1 MSAALPHTFA
11 RAMGA
16 VGYYLALPFIYGIAL
31 LPFPLLYLLSDGV
44 YWLLFRVIGYRRQV
58 VMTNLRN
65 SFPEK
70 GEAELRAIADRF
82 FRWFCDLTLETLK
95 TLTIG
100 PKAVRARV
108 EFRNIELLRKY
119 ADQGR
124 SVILVLGHYG
134 NWELAGARYSQE
146 KDIPQLY
153 VIYHPLANTHFDR
166 LMHHMRTR
174 HGTRLYRMREASR
187 DMIRDKDLLTATA
200 FIADQTPSPE
210 RAYWMTFLNQDT
222 PVFLGTESL
231 SRKLD
236 QPVVYIRI
244 TRPRRGHYIMEMEL
258 LVAEPKAM
266 REGGIT
272 EAHTR
277 RLEAD
282 IRNVP
287 ELWLWTHRRWKHK
300 RPTSVV

>member
-1 MSAALPHTFA
+1 
-11 RAMGA
+11 MGT
-16 VGYYLALPFIYGIAL
+16 VGYYLALPFIYGISL

-44 YWLLFRVIGYRRQV
+44 YWLLFRVIGYRRKV
-58 VMTNLRN
+58 VLTNLRN
-65 SFPEK
+65 SFPERT
-70 GEAELRAIADRF
+70 EAEIQVIADRF

-95 TLTIG
+95 TLTIS
-100 PKAVRARV
+100 PEEVRKRV
-108 EFRNIELLRKY
+108 EFKNIDLLRQF
-119 ADQGR
+119 AREGR

-166 LMHHMRTR
+166 LMYHMRTR
-174 HGTRLYRMREASR
+174 HGTKLYAMREASKAMLR
-187 DMIRDKDLLTATA
+187 DQALLTATA

-210 RAYWMTFLNQDT
+210 RAHWMTFLEQDT
-222 PVFLGTESL
+222 PVFLGTEAL
-231 SRKLD
+231 ARKLG
-236 QPVVYIRI
+236 QPVIYISI
-244 TRPRRGHYIMEMEL
+244 TRPRRGYYCMAMGL
-258 LVAEPKAM
+258 LVGNPSATAPGA
-266 REGGIT
+266 IT

-300 RPTSVV
+300 RPSTVS